1 MGIDYMKQ
9 LYLLDGSW
17 YVFRAYYGLPELHD
31 PDGHNVNAI
40 FGFFRMLFRLWQ
52 DRPDRFMVARDAPTR
67 TARKEIN
74 EDYKATRV
82 SMPDEFKWQ
91 MRMIKELVAQLQ
103 IPALEIPGFEADDI
117 IATVSKTY
125 QKRHDMG
132 VKIVSSDK
140 DLKQLLTDGVVM
152 YDAMKNI
159 TTDQKSFQQEYGF
172 PPASMLD
179 YLTLVGDSSDNIKGV
194 TWIGAKWAAKLVQEY
209 HTIDNIYANIDK
221 INGSIKDKLLA
232 WKEQAYA
239 SKTLVTLMDTPGCDT
254 PLERRHCAYDF
265 DMMKRILVE
274 EYAFHSLEKIID
286 ELKKQRQG
294 GEQLSLFG

>member
-1 MGIDYMKQ
+1 MKQ

-17 YVFRAYYGLPELHD
+17 YIFRAYYGLPELHD

-40 FGFFRMLFRLWQ
+40 FGFFRMLFRLRQ
-52 DRPDRFMVARDAPTR
+52 DRPDWFVIARDAPTR

-74 EDYKATRV
+74 EDYKSNRV
-82 SMPDEFKWQ
+82 SMPDEFQWQ
-91 MRMIKELVAQLQ
+91 MTMIKELVAQLQ
-103 IPALEIPGFEADDI
+103 IPSLEMPGFEADDI
-117 IATVSKTY
+117 IATVAKTY
-125 QKRHDMG
+125 QKRNDMN

-140 DLKQLLTDGVVM
+140 DLKQLITDGVVM
-152 YDAMKNI
+152 FDAMKNI

-172 PPASMLD
+172 HPSSMLD

-194 TWIGAKWAAKLVQEY
+194 PWIGAKGAAKLVQEFW
-209 HTIDNIYANIDK
+209 TIDNIYANIDK
-221 INGSIKDKLLA
+221 INGGVKDKLIA
-232 WKEQAYA
+232 GKEQAYA
-239 SKTLVTLMDTPGCDT
+239 SRTLVSLMDTPGCDI
-254 PLERRHCAYDF
+254 PLERRHCNTYDF